1 MWHGRLIAGEM
12 GTVAILLVLLAAV
25 EASVDGQTIAG
36 FLQATILLGTA
47 GIVWWYTKETQRLR
61 EAAQGQTEITQQIF
75 DASHRPYVT
84 VKAEEPMQQFRPA
97 GQPSGHLSCKVVFEN
112 HGSVPAA
119 IKVWELR
126 GTLMDYDGQE

>member
-1 MWHGRLIAGEM
+1 VRSREERQCVAWRLIAGE
-12 GTVAILLVLLAAV
+12 TWIVAILLVLLAAV

-84 VKAEEPMQQFRPA
+84 VKAEEP
-97 GQPSGHLSCKVVFEN
+97 N
-112 HGSVPAA
+112 AA
-119 IKVWELR
+119 IQASGPAL
-126 GTLMDYDGQE
+126 